1 MTNTP
6 TMQKKSR
13 FWLILGIFSLAFLVL
28 VAVGLAIFWDFI
40 AAYENS
46 RPQNAVEGYMQ
57 GVTAQSISQL
67 PDVLPEGYDA
77 ALQPE
82 EDVRQAIAQ
91 SMGAIS
97 YARNTKLSTDDKMVY
112 MVLSG
117 GKAVGSVSMTVTR
130 TDKYGFEYWAVT
142 EEEYDFSH
150 LIGESVSITVPEE
163 YPVYANGQK
172 LDESYITESDIPYAS
187 VEAYYADYQL
197 PAMCTYTAGPILGDI
212 TLSVTDPEGNPVEIT
227 ADTDMEQFLKNCP
240 QEEMDA
246 VDAFLQDYV
255 QRYIDFTA
263 ATGGKEAMY
272 HNYNELVKLILPD
285 SMLAIRMKEAMIGL
299 IWITDRSASVTDVSI
314 DRCLRLEE
322 GRWLCDFTYEV
333 DSRDYNGRVQS
344 VSNVQMV
351 LVDVDGQLM
360 AESMITK

>member
-1 MTNTP
+1 MTDMPVT
-6 TMQKKSR
+6 QKKSR
-13 FWLILGIFSLAFLVL
+13 FWLGLGIFSLVFLLL
-28 VAVGLAIFWDFI
+28 VAVGLMFFWDFI
-40 AAYENS
+40 ASYENS
-46 RPQNAVEGYMQ
+46 RPQNAVEGYML

-67 PDVLPEGYDA
+67 PNVLPEGYDS
-77 ALQPE
+77 ALQSE
-82 EDVRQAIAQ
+82 EAARQAIAQ
-91 SMGAIS
+91 SIGTIS
-97 YARNTKLSTDDKMVY
+97 YVRNTKLSTDSKMVY

-117 GKAVGSVSMTVTR
+117 GKAVGSVSMTVGR
-130 TDKYGFEYWAVT
+130 TDRYGFEYWSVT
-142 EEEYDFSH
+142 EENYDFSH

-163 YPVYANGQK
+163 YPVYANGQR
-172 LDESYITESDIPYAS
+172 LDESYITESGIPYAS

-212 TLSVTDPEGNPVEIT
+212 TLTVTDPDGNPVEIT

-240 QEEMDA
+240 QEEIDA

-272 HNYNELVKLILPD
+272 HNYNELVKLIVPD

-314 DRCLRLEE
+314 HRCLSLEE
-322 GRWLCDFTYEV
+322 GRWLCDFSYTV

-344 VSNVQMV
+344 VTNVQMV
-351 LVDVDGQLM
+351 LVDVDGQMM
-360 AESMITK
+360 AETMITK